1 MRGQPNDTLTG
12 ICFSY
17 ANRVQTKRSQV
28 FGHTDSL
35 LDQQPHVQD
44 LTSSWYGFILVHL
57 DRERTLAFECSTPLC
72 NSDQFELQRQVS
84 RRPETPLDTNDTEDG
99 LHAFPQTIRLL
110 IPEPFKTTSTYLEV
124 ACT

>member
-1 MRGQPNDTLTG
+1 MIIRANIKPS
-12 ICFSY
+12 SY
-17 ANRVQTKRSQV
+17 
-28 FGHTDSL
+28 D
-35 LDQQPHVQD
+35 
-44 LTSSWYGFILVHL
+44 FILVHL

-84 RRPETPLDTNDTEDG
+84 RIPETPLDTNDTEDG
-99 LHAFPQTIRLL
+99 LHVFPQTIRLL